1 MCISQPVKIL
11 GDRMK
16 KKEKVLCHCRPE
28 KMLKSQVPQTLAQ
41 IPGQHQEK
49 SLPQNTSMPRYLTI
63 QFLMG
68 EDLLLEDSDVH
79 LVRSMH

>member
-1 MCISQPVKIL
+1 MCISQSIKIL

-16 KKEKVLCHCRPE
+16 KKEKVLCHCGPE
-28 KMLKSQVPQTLAQ
+28 KMLKPQVPQTSAQ

-49 SLPQNTSMPRYLTI
+49 SLPQNTSMTRCLTR
-63 QFLMG
+63 QFLKG

-79 LVRSMH
+79 LVHSMH